1 MYALALLFA
10 AITQSTIGAHRVWI
24 YTPPNYDAHRQ
35 QPYDLV
41 VAFDGEEYLE
51 EIPLPVML
59 DKLPSPA
66 VAVLIDNGGDGARIA
81 ELGNSAAYAKFVG
94 EDVVDWMR
102 AHYNVTRDPHRTLIT
117 GSSAGGLAAAHV
129 ALRYSERLGNV
140 VSQSGA
146 FWRGNEGSNEAPY
159 EWLTGEY
166 ERSPKRDIRFVLEVG
181 SLETHGALGGAA
193 PSILAAN
200 RHLHDVLVKKGYAVT
215 YKEIA
220 GGVHAPESWRRT
232 LAGDLASMLSRPITK

>member
-1 MYALALLFA
+1 MLLA
-10 AITQSTIGAHRVWI
+10 AILLSTIGTHRVWV
-24 YTPPNYDAHRQ
+24 YTPPGYDAHRA

-51 EIPLPVML
+51 TIPLPAIL
-59 DKLPSPA
+59 DQMTPA

-81 ELGNSAAYAKFVG
+81 ELGNSAKYARFVG

-117 GSSAGGLAAAHV
+117 GSSAGGLGAAYV
-129 ALRYSERLGNV
+129 ALKYPERFGNV

-159 EWLTGEY
+159 EWLTGQY
-166 ERSPKRDIRFVLEVG
+166 ARAPKRDIRFVLEVG
-181 SLETHGALGGAA
+181 SLETRGALGGAA
-193 PSILAAN
+193 PSILEAN
-200 RHLHDVLVKKGYAVT
+200 RHLHAVLVEKGYDVT
-215 YKEIA
+215 YKEVA
-220 GGVHAPESWRRT
+220 GGFHAPESWRKT
-232 LAGDLASMLSRPITK
+232 LADDLALLLERRDVPVAK